1 MSDSI
6 DENMI
11 DQLLESINENN
22 NINLFTKNLEN
33 ELLKKDNNIDNN
45 INNNI
50 NNNNI
55 KNNNIHKKLIKIFN
69 NNRDI
74 IINSL
79 IFFIINLIFINK
91 TDNIYIIIKTIIL
104 ISILYIKKNYI

>member
-22 NINLFTKNLEN
+22 YMITEKEKKKLLNNYNDNIENNLHT
-33 ELLKKDNNIDNN
+33 
-45 INNNI
+45 
-50 NNNNI
+50 
-55 KNNNIHKKLIKIFN
+55 KLIKIFN
-69 NNRDI
+69 NNREI

-79 IFFIINLIFINK
+79 IFLFINLIFINK
-91 TDNIYIIIKTIIL
+91 TDYIYLIIKTLIIFC
-104 ISILYIKKNYI
+104 ILYIKKFI